1 MNKLIIKLFGGTGNQ
16 LFQFFFALN
25 FSRINKCNL
34 YYDASFLKKND
45 SWGRF
50 LTIGKI
56 LDYYKIP
63 CSSKLKIKNPIIL
76 GENQLLHPK
85 YLLEPTLKKSKKIF
99 ILEGYFQNYRYI
111 GHLRSEI
118 QSVFSKII
126 NLKNFKNYNFKN
138 SVSLHI
144 RELHNYLKNKKR
156 VKSGLIKYNDN
167 LSWSYYKKSLDEIN
181 KNSNIKH
188 LLMFSDSPLQT
199 ELKKKIKKYL
209 ENYSIEIIDTNKK
222 KFEDLEIIYLMS
234 LSDNLIIAN
243 STFSWWSAFIS
254 KSKIYCPVFSLWDK
268 HLKSLDNWI
277 QILDDKNLN
286 PFTIF
291 GECDYKFNK
300 INNPANLNS
309 KITLKFKTTIHRLIP
324 SLFIKIYNQK
334 KQQLNYFKKKNIL

>member
-1 MNKLIIKLFGGTGNQ
+1 
-16 LFQFFFALN
+16 
-25 FSRINKCNL
+25 
-34 YYDASFLKKND
+34 
-45 SWGRF
+45 
-50 LTIGKI
+50 
-56 LDYYKIP
+56 
-63 CSSKLKIKNPIIL
+63 
-76 GENQLLHPK
+76 
-85 YLLEPTLKKSKKIF
+85 
-99 ILEGYFQNYRYI
+99 
-111 GHLRSEI
+111 
-118 QSVFSKII
+118 
-126 NLKNFKNYNFKN
+126 
-138 SVSLHI
+138 
-144 RELHNYLKNKKR
+144 
-156 VKSGLIKYNDN
+156 
-167 LSWSYYKKSLDEIN
+167 
-181 KNSNIKH
+181 
-188 LLMFSDSPLQT
+188 MFSDSPLQT

-300 INNPANLNS
+300 INNPASLNS